1 MLLRTLITL
10 MITGIL
16 ISPPL
21 ASAESAV
28 DPKKVIGASDT
39 KLPRLEPELRLVLES
54 LPAVVGA
61 NKVELESIDNKP
73 VIVTFFASWCP
84 PCLDEFSNLNQL
96 VEDHKGTDLRIVAI
110 NVYESW
116 DDDDAE
122 RMLRFIEKTQP
133 VFPAIVGSEKIREKF
148 GGIDRIPT
156 VYGFDRTGDL
166 AYRFVHKRGFVTT
179 HASYDELKQAA
190 LNLLHSE

>member
-1 MLLRTLITL
+1 MCIR
-10 MITGIL
+10 
-16 ISPPL
+16 
-21 ASAESAV
+21 
-28 DPKKVIGASDT
+28 D
-39 KLPRLEPELRLVLES
+39 R
-54 LPAVVGA
+54 VGA

-133 VFPAIVGSEKIREKF
+133 AFPAIVGSEKIREKF

-156 VYGFDRTGDL
+156 VYGFDRTGNL
-166 AYRFVHKRGFVTT
+166 AYRFVHKRGSVTT